1 MVWEDQGSTAGSVR
15 TPAKPTPQQPL
26 HWCAL
31 DFSVPCSQR
40 TRNICVTD
48 HTGLLTSCRE
58 GDCTP
63 WDLWGVSVRGCQK
76 EPLTGFGFHVGDLVE
91 GPRKPGICAR
101 LIAIRKQGTALQLG
115 TLWVPQW
122 PYLCLFLDK
131 IMKQPCFVSFYP
143 GLRVTSE
150 VDSLWEFSVQQ
161 NKVAWLWASHRFMII
176 LRSSHKSQISSRWQ
190 GLLFLSLSSS
200 FGQGQMTSGHRTL
213 IHNVQIFTL
222 VKILLVKIRNI
233 Y

>member
-161 NKVAWLWASHRFMII
+161 NKVA
-176 LRSSHKSQISSRWQ
+176 
-190 GLLFLSLSSS
+190 
-200 FGQGQMTSGHRTL
+200 
-213 IHNVQIFTL
+213 
-222 VKILLVKIRNI
+222 
-233 Y
+233 